1 MTPGQPARP
10 VQKDTDS
17 TRGTMSLSRWLNTR
31 RLPPFHRV
39 LNAKACGHGM
49 AGNNGWPTEKLKRG
63 KSILPYDVANNP
75 GR

>member
-1 MTPGQPARP
+1 
-10 VQKDTDS
+10 
-17 TRGTMSLSRWLNTR
+17 MSLSRWLNTR